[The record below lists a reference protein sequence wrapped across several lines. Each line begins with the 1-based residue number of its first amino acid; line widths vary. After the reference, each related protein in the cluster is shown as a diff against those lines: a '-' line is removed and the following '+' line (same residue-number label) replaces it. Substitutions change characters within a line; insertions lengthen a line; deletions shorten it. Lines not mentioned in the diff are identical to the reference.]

1 MGQTISKQFFIIKI
15 PHNRFRI
22 GNHHGFRM
30 MGIFPV
36 IVFGFVTTN
45 AGFISHKMGMLRA
58 IINTF
63 KRNIITVFR
72 LIATNEK

>member
-1 MGQTISKQFFIIKI
+1 
-15 PHNRFRI
+15 
-22 GNHHGFRM
+22 M

-45 AGFISHKMGMLRA
+45 AGFISHKMGMLGA